1 MFSKEVNDTW
11 MEPLSIFKVNDTGMY
26 RGIINTAENREWKKF
41 HKSYT
46 KCYIEV
52 LVQTFKALKKFI
64 SINIL
69 LQNFNIGLHC
79 GIWAQIEIYFFL
91 VSYE

>member
-1 MFSKEVNDTW
+1 MFSKEVNDPW
-11 MEPLSIFKVNDTGMY
+11 MEPLSIFKVNDMC
-26 RGIINTAENREWKKF
+26 RGIINTAENSKWKKF

-69 LQNFNIGLHC
+69 
-79 GIWAQIEIYFFL
+79 
-91 VSYE
+91 